1 MSALA
6 DISGRKANG
15 RWSGFQFLLSGVFV
29 MIKKSVTIGLMSN
42 GDCLP
47 VLLTSNRY
55 TAALRR
61 AGAQVVPL
69 PWRAD
74 MAGVWAAR
82 FDGFLLPGGGDADP
96 KYFGQTPIPGAHQPN
111 PVRDE
116 AELSLIYAARAARKP
131 LLGICRGAQM
141 LNIALGGG
149 LVQDIPSLRP
159 EGIPEHHSDPEH
171 RFRPD
176 HPAIILPGTTLHRI
190 LGVDRLLTNS
200 CHHQACDHPAPG
212 LRVSALSPAGLVEAV
227 ESLDGPFLLGIQWHP
242 EVTAASDPLQQ
253 AIFDAFVAAAR
264 CG

>member
-1 MSALA
+1 
-6 DISGRKANG
+6 
-15 RWSGFQFLLSGVFV
+15 

-61 AGAQVVPL
+61 AGARVVPL

-171 RFRPD
+171 RLRPD

-200 CHHQACDHPAPG
+200 CHHQACDNPAPG

-242 EVTAASDPLQQ
+242 EATAASDPLQQ